1 MTFEDVILL
10 YIYLLTNLFFMKKK
24 YLFSL
29 AMAGMLLGACSNDD
43 ISESPNG
50 GGTTTSPD
58 EGFVA
63 VSINLPMV
71 SGASFR
77 AANDVFD
84 GGMDSE
90 YDVKDAVFLVFEK
103 GDAEEESQAVLLK
116 AYDIS
121 DLKPWEPQGGNV
133 TTYANMVQEVPA
145 LTDIK
150 DKRYALV
157 VLNKNNRFTINAN
170 GSVEGIGT
178 SGQAVTFGDFLT
190 ASAMNVADMTG
201 DGFYMANAPISFDAA
216 GTKVTTLV
224 PIEDK
229 IKPTKAEAEK
239 EEAADIYVE
248 RGMAKVTLTEPRGA
262 MDVTGESYQG
272 DKVTMTA
279 WALDVTNK
287 TSKLVRDV
295 AGIDTWKGYVVGTSS
310 QTRFIGAAAN
320 PYRVYWGV
328 DGNYAWSV
336 TGSVKGGQELTDAQ
350 LTEVKE
356 KFNVLEDNA
365 GVTFTQFGPEAPQY
379 CLENTFDTD
388 NQAEYAT
395 TRVIFKATY
404 VPGNADKDGTF
415 YQLGTT
421 ASIYNTETL
430 KKKVLASMS
439 KAERLELGIFDEKNN
454 AVTVTLPTEGDGK
467 AGGKYTMAE
476 GGKITYT
483 KYERRKVATEDS
495 WVVVSKEIYD
505 DESEDSKK
513 RMTPNMPVESE
524 YLASIDRRMGTIK
537 YFKAGESYYKA
548 LIKHFG
554 DDLTPYEIS
563 NEQKIYTEAKH
574 LGRYG
579 VLRNNW
585 YELSVTSVS
594 GPGDAEVPSIE
605 DQWDD
610 IKKAFVKI
618 QVNILSWA
626 KRQQNVDL

>member
-1 MTFEDVILL
+1 
-10 YIYLLTNLFFMKKK
+10 MKKK

-29 AMAGMLLGACSNDD
+29 AMAGLLLGACSNDD

-77 AANDVFD
+77 AANDQFAD
-84 GGMDSE
+84 GMDSE
-90 YDVKDAVFLVFEK
+90 YEVKDAAFLVFEK

-145 LTDIK
+145 LTEVG

-157 VLNKNNRFTINAN
+157 VLNKNNRFTINAD

-201 DGFYMANAPISFDAA
+201 DGFYMANAPISSDAA

-229 IKPTKAEAEK
+229 IRLSEAEAK
-239 EEAADIYVE
+239 KVKAADIYVE
-248 RGMAKVTLTEPRGA
+248 RGMVKVTLIEP
-262 MDVTGESYQG
+262 GEKEVVGEAYQG
-272 DKVTMTA
+272 DKVTMIA

-295 AGIDTWKGYVVGTSS
+295 DGIDTWRSWSVTGG
-310 QTRFIGAAAN
+310 QTRFIGSVAN

-328 DGNYAWSV
+328 DGNYNWAVDETS
-336 TGSVKGGQELTDAQ
+336 KDGQELTAEQ
-350 LTEVKE
+350 LVQVKE

-365 GVTFTQFGPEAPQY
+365 GVTFTSFGSEAPQY
-379 CLENTFDTD
+379 CLENTFNTD

-395 TRVIFKATY
+395 TRVIFKAKY

-430 KKKVLASMS
+430 KEKVLESMS
-439 KAERLELGIFDEKNN
+439 DAERRELGIFDKHN
-454 AVTVTLPTEGDGK
+454 AAKVTLPTEEEGK

-483 KYERRKVATEDS
+483 KYERFDTQKDKWE
-495 WVVVSKEIYD
+495 VVTQKTYN
-505 DESEDSKK
+505 DEQDNNNK
-513 RMTPNMPVESE
+513 RMKEGVEVASD
-524 YLASIDRRMGTIK
+524 YLKSIDRRMGAIK

-554 DDLTPYEIS
+554 DDLTPYERS
-563 NEQKIYTEAKH
+563 GEQKIYTEEKH

-594 GPGDAEVPSIE
+594 SPGDPKINPLDDE
-605 DQWDD
+605 WDD
-610 IKKAFVKI
+610 PDKYFVNI

>member
-1 MTFEDVILL
+1 
-10 YIYLLTNLFFMKKK
+10 MKKK
-24 YLFSL
+24 YLFPL
-29 AMAGMLLGACSNDD
+29 AMAGLLLGACSNDD

-77 AANDVFD
+77 AQNDQFAD
-84 GGMDSE
+84 GMDSE
-90 YDVKDAVFLVFEK
+90 YEVKDAAFLVFEK

-157 VLNKNNRFTINAN
+157 VLNKNGRFTINAD
-170 GSVEGIGT
+170 GSVEFGDT
-178 SGQAVTFGDFLT
+178 QQKAMTFGDFLT

-201 DGFYMANAPISFDAA
+201 DGFYMANAPISSDAA

-239 EEAADIYVE
+239 VEAADIYVE
-248 RGMAKVTLTEPRGA
+248 RGMAKVTLAEPRGE
-262 MDVTGESYQG
+262 MDVTGESYQS

-295 AGIDTWKGYVVGTSS
+295 TGIDTWKGYKGTGG
-310 QTRFIGAAAN
+310 QTRFIGTVAD

-395 TRVIFKATY
+395 TRVIFKAKY
-404 VPGNADKDGTF
+404 VPENADENGTF

-430 KKKVLASMS
+430 KEKVLESMS
-439 KAERLELGIFDEKNN
+439 EAERRELGIFDETDN
-454 AVTVTLPTEGDGK
+454 AVTVTLPTAEEGK

-483 KYERRKVATEDS
+483 KYERRKAATEP
-495 WVVVSKEIYD
+495 WEVVTKETYEDAAD
-505 DESEDSKK
+505 DGNRKK
-513 RMTPNMPVESE
+513 TPNVPVASD
-524 YLASIDRRMGTIK
+524 YLKSIDRRMGTIK

-563 NEQKIYTEAKH
+563 NEQKIYTEEKH

-594 GPGDAEVPSIE
+594 SPGDPTVPSI
-605 DQWDD
+605 DDKWDD
-610 IKKAFVKI
+610 TKEAFVKI

-626 KRQQNVDL
+626 KRRQNVDL

>member
-1 MTFEDVILL
+1 
-10 YIYLLTNLFFMKKK
+10 MKKK
-24 YLFSL
+24 YLFPL
-29 AMAGMLLGACSNDD
+29 AMAGLLLGACSNDD

-90 YDVKDAVFLVFEK
+90 YDVKDAAFLVFEK
-103 GDAEEESQAVLLK
+103 GDDEGESQAVLLK
-116 AYDIS
+116 ADDIS

-145 LTDIK
+145 LTEVG

-157 VLNKNNRFTINAN
+157 VLNKNNRFAINAD
-170 GSVEGIGT
+170 GSVEFGDT
-178 SGQAVTFGDFLT
+178 QQKAMTFGDFLT

-201 DGFYMANAPISFDAA
+201 DGFYMANAPISSDAA

-239 EEAADIYVE
+239 VEAADIYVE
-248 RGMAKVTLTEPRGA
+248 RGMAKVTLAEPRGE

-295 AGIDTWKGYVVGTSS
+295 TGIDTWKDYLVGSAT
-310 QTRFIGAAAN
+310 QTRFIGTVAD

-379 CLENTFDTD
+379 CLENTFNTD

-395 TRVIFKATY
+395 TRVIFKAKY
-404 VPGNADKDGTF
+404 VPRNADEDGTF

-421 ASIYNTETL
+421 ASIYDKEML

-439 KAERLELGIFDEKNN
+439 KAERLELGIFDETDN
-454 AVTVTLPTEGDGK
+454 AVTVTLPTEAGGNK

-476 GGKITYT
+476 GGTITYT
-483 KYERRKVATEDS
+483 KYERRKTGTDE
-495 WVVVSKEIYD
+495 WEVVTKKTYD
-505 DESEDSKK
+505 DAADDGNRKK
-513 RMTPNMPVESE
+513 TENASVDNK
-524 YLASIDRRMGTIK
+524 YLESIDGRMGTIK

-554 DDLTPYEIS
+554 DDLTPYAIS
-563 NEQKIYTEAKH
+563 GEQNIYTEAKH

-605 DQWDD
+605 DEWDD
-610 IKKAFVKI
+610 PKEAFVKI

>member
-1 MTFEDVILL
+1 
-10 YIYLLTNLFFMKKK
+10 MKKK
-24 YLFSL
+24 YLFPL
-29 AMAGMLLGACSNDD
+29 AMAGLLLGACSNDD

-77 AANDVFD
+77 AANDQFD

-90 YDVKDAVFLVFEK
+90 YDVKDAAFLVFEK
-103 GDAEEESQAVLLK
+103 GDAEGESQAVLLK

-145 LTDIK
+145 LTEVG

-157 VLNKNNRFTINAN
+157 VLNKNNRFTVNAD
-170 GSVEGIGT
+170 GSVEGIGM

-201 DGFYMANAPISFDAA
+201 DGFYMANAPISSDAA

-239 EEAADIYVE
+239 VEAADIYVE
-248 RGMAKVTLTEPRGA
+248 RGMAKVTLAEPRGE

-295 AGIDTWKGYVVGTSS
+295 TGIDTWKGYKETGG
-310 QTRFIGAAAN
+310 QTRFIGIVAD

-328 DGNYAWSV
+328 DGNYDWTVA
-336 TGSVKGGQELTDAQ
+336 GSVKGGQELTDEQLAQ
-350 LTEVKE
+350 VKG

-365 GVTFTQFGPEAPQY
+365 EVTFTQFGPEAPQY

-395 TRVIFKATY
+395 TRVIFKAKY
-404 VPGNADKDGTF
+404 VTGNADKDGTF

-430 KKKVLASMS
+430 KEKVLESMS
-439 KAERLELGIFDEKNN
+439 DAERRELGIFDETDN

-483 KYERRKVATEDS
+483 KYERFDTQKDKWE
-495 WVVVSKEIYD
+495 VVTQKTYN
-505 DESEDSKK
+505 DEQDNNKK
-513 RMTPNMPVESE
+513 RMKEGVEVASD
-524 YLASIDRRMGTIK
+524 YLKSIDRRMGTIK

-554 DDLTPYEIS
+554 DDLTPYAIS
-563 NEQKIYTEAKH
+563 GEQNIYTEAKH

-605 DQWDD
+605 DEWDD
-610 IKKAFVKI
+610 PKEAFVKI

>member
-1 MTFEDVILL
+1 
-10 YIYLLTNLFFMKKK
+10 MKKK

-29 AMAGMLLGACSNDD
+29 AMAGLLLGACSNDD

-77 AANDVFD
+77 AANDQFAD
-84 GGMDSE
+84 GMDSE
-90 YDVKDAVFLVFEK
+90 YEVKDAAFLVFEK

-145 LTDIK
+145 LTEVG

-157 VLNKNNRFTINAN
+157 VLNKNNRFTINAD

-201 DGFYMANAPISFDAA
+201 DGFYMANAPISSDAA

-229 IKPTKAEAEK
+229 IRLSEAEAK
-239 EEAADIYVE
+239 KVKAADIYVE
-248 RGMAKVTLTEPRGA
+248 RGMAKVTLIEP
-262 MDVTGESYQG
+262 GEKEVVGEAYQG
-272 DKVTMTA
+272 DKVTMIA

-295 AGIDTWKGYVVGTSS
+295 DGIDTWRSWSVTGG
-310 QTRFIGAAAN
+310 QTRFIGSVAN

-328 DGNYAWSV
+328 DGNYNWAVDETS
-336 TGSVKGGQELTDAQ
+336 KDGQELTAEQ
-350 LTEVKE
+350 LVQVKE

-365 GVTFTQFGPEAPQY
+365 GVTFTSFGSEAPQY
-379 CLENTFDTD
+379 CLENTFNTD

-395 TRVIFKATY
+395 TRVIFKAKY

-430 KKKVLASMS
+430 KEKVLESMS
-439 KAERLELGIFDEKNN
+439 DAERRELGIFDKHN
-454 AVTVTLPTEGDGK
+454 AAKVTLPTEEEGK

-483 KYERRKVATEDS
+483 KYERFDTQKDKWE
-495 WVVVSKEIYD
+495 VVTQKTYN
-505 DESEDSKK
+505 DEQDNNNK
-513 RMTPNMPVESE
+513 RMKEGVEVASD
-524 YLASIDRRMGTIK
+524 YLKSIDRRMGAIK

-554 DDLTPYEIS
+554 DDLTPYERS
-563 NEQKIYTEAKH
+563 GEQKIYTEEKH

-594 GPGDAEVPSIE
+594 SPGDPKINPLDDE
-605 DQWDD
+605 WDD
-610 IKKAFVKI
+610 RDKYFVNI

>member
-1 MTFEDVILL
+1 
-10 YIYLLTNLFFMKKK
+10 MKKK
-24 YLFSL
+24 YLFPL
-29 AMAGMLLGACSNDD
+29 AMAGLLLGACSNDD
-43 ISESPNG
+43 ISESPNS

-90 YDVKDAVFLVFEK
+90 YDVKDAAFLVFEK
-103 GDAEEESQAVLLK
+103 GDDEGESQAVLLK

-145 LTDIK
+145 LTEVG

-157 VLNKNNRFTINAN
+157 VLNKNNRFAINAD
-170 GSVEGIGT
+170 GSVEFGDT
-178 SGQAVTFGDFLT
+178 QQKAMTFGDFLT

-201 DGFYMANAPISFDAA
+201 DGFYMANAPISSDAA

-239 EEAADIYVE
+239 VEAADIYVE
-248 RGMAKVTLTEPRGA
+248 RGMAKVTLAEPRGE

-295 AGIDTWKGYVVGTSS
+295 TGIDTWKDYLVGSAT
-310 QTRFIGAAAN
+310 QTRFIGTVAD

-379 CLENTFDTD
+379 CLENTINTD

-395 TRVIFKATY
+395 TRVIFKAKY
-404 VPGNADKDGTF
+404 VPRNADEDGTF

-421 ASIYNTETL
+421 ASIYDKEML

-439 KAERLELGIFDEKNN
+439 KAERLELGIFDETDN
-454 AVTVTLPTEGDGK
+454 AVTVTLPTEAGGNK

-476 GGKITYT
+476 GGTITYT
-483 KYERRKVATEDS
+483 KYERRKTGTDEWEVVTKKTYDAAADDGNRKKTENASVDN
-495 WVVVSKEIYD
+495 K
-505 DESEDSKK
+505 
-513 RMTPNMPVESE
+513 
-524 YLASIDRRMGTIK
+524 YLESIDGRMGTIK

-554 DDLTPYEIS
+554 DDLTPYAIS
-563 NEQKIYTEAKH
+563 GEQNIYTEAKH

-605 DQWDD
+605 DEWDD
-610 IKKAFVKI
+610 PKEAFVKI

>member
-1 MTFEDVILL
+1 
-10 YIYLLTNLFFMKKK
+10 
-24 YLFSL
+24 
-29 AMAGMLLGACSNDD
+29 MAGLLLGACSNDD

-90 YDVKDAVFLVFEK
+90 YDVKDAAFLVFEK
-103 GDAEEESQAVLLK
+103 GDDEGESQAVLLK

-145 LTDIK
+145 LTEVG

-157 VLNKNNRFTINAN
+157 VLNKNNRFAINAD
-170 GSVEGIGT
+170 GSVEFGDT
-178 SGQAVTFGDFLT
+178 QQKAMTFGDFLT

-201 DGFYMANAPISFDAA
+201 DGFYMANAPISSDAA

-239 EEAADIYVE
+239 VEAADIYVE
-248 RGMAKVTLTEPRGA
+248 RGMAKVTLAEPRGE

-295 AGIDTWKGYVVGTSS
+295 TGIDTWKDYLVGSAT
-310 QTRFIGAAAN
+310 QTRFIGTVAD

-379 CLENTFDTD
+379 CLENTFNTD

-395 TRVIFKATY
+395 TRVIFKAKY
-404 VPGNADKDGTF
+404 VPRNADEDGTF

-421 ASIYNTETL
+421 ASIYDKEML

-439 KAERLELGIFDEKNN
+439 KAERLELGIFDETDN
-454 AVTVTLPTEGDGK
+454 AVTVTLPTEAGGNK

-476 GGKITYT
+476 GGTITYT
-483 KYERRKVATEDS
+483 KYERRKTGTDE
-495 WVVVSKEIYD
+495 WEVVTKKTYD
-505 DESEDSKK
+505 DAADDGNRKK
-513 RMTPNMPVESE
+513 TENASVDNKYQE
-524 YLASIDRRMGTIK
+524 SIDGRMGTIK

-554 DDLTPYEIS
+554 DDLTPYAIS
-563 NEQKIYTEAKH
+563 GEQNIYTEAKH

-605 DQWDD
+605 DEWDD
-610 IKKAFVKI
+610 PKEAFVKI

>member
-1 MTFEDVILL
+1 
-10 YIYLLTNLFFMKKK
+10 MKKK
-24 YLFSL
+24 SLFPL
-29 AMAGMLLGACSNDD
+29 AMAGLLLGACSNDD

-90 YDVKDAVFLVFEK
+90 YDVKDAAFLVFEK
-103 GDAEEESQAVLLK
+103 GDDEGESQAVLLK

-145 LTDIK
+145 LTEVG

-157 VLNKNNRFTINAN
+157 VLNKNNRFAINAD
-170 GSVEGIGT
+170 GSVEFGDT
-178 SGQAVTFGDFLT
+178 QQKAMTFGDFLT

-201 DGFYMANAPISFDAA
+201 DGFYMANAPISSDAA

-239 EEAADIYVE
+239 VEAADIYVE
-248 RGMAKVTLTEPRGA
+248 RGMAKVTLAEPRGE

-295 AGIDTWKGYVVGTSS
+295 TGIDTWKGYKETGG
-310 QTRFIGAAAN
+310 QTRFIGTVAD

-379 CLENTFDTD
+379 CLENTFNTD

-395 TRVIFKATY
+395 TRVIFKAKY
-404 VPGNADKDGTF
+404 VPRNADEDGTF

-421 ASIYNTETL
+421 ASIYDKEML

-439 KAERLELGIFDEKNN
+439 KAERLELGIFDETDN
-454 AVTVTLPTEGDGK
+454 AVTVTLPTEAGGNK

-476 GGKITYT
+476 GGTITYT
-483 KYERRKVATEDS
+483 KYERRKTGTDE
-495 WVVVSKEIYD
+495 WEVVTKKTYD
-505 DESEDSKK
+505 DAADDGNRKK
-513 RMTPNMPVESE
+513 TENASVDNK
-524 YLASIDRRMGTIK
+524 YLESIDGRMGTIK

-554 DDLTPYEIS
+554 DDLTPYAIS
-563 NEQKIYTEAKH
+563 GEQNIYTEAKH

-605 DQWDD
+605 DEWDD
-610 IKKAFVKI
+610 PKEAFVKI

>member
-1 MTFEDVILL
+1 
-10 YIYLLTNLFFMKKK
+10 MKKK
-24 YLFSL
+24 YLFPL
-29 AMAGMLLGACSNDD
+29 AMAGLLLGACSNDD

-77 AANDVFD
+77 AQNDQFAD
-84 GGMDSE
+84 GMDSE
-90 YDVKDAVFLVFEK
+90 YEVKDAAFLVFEK

-145 LTDIK
+145 LTEVG

-157 VLNKNNRFTINAN
+157 VLNKNNRFTINAD
-170 GSVEGIGT
+170 GSVKGIGM

-201 DGFYMANAPISFDAA
+201 DGFYMANAPISSDAA

-239 EEAADIYVE
+239 VEAADIYVE
-248 RGMAKVTLTEPRGA
+248 RGMAKVTLAEPRGE

-295 AGIDTWKGYVVGTSS
+295 TGIDTWKGYKETGG
-310 QTRFIGAAAN
+310 QTRFIGTVAD

-356 KFNVLEDNA
+356 KFNVLEDHA

-395 TRVIFKATY
+395 TRVIFKAKY
-404 VPGNADKDGTF
+404 VPTTADADGTF

-421 ASIYNTETL
+421 ASIYDKEML

-439 KAERLELGIFDEKNN
+439 KAERLELGIFDETDN
-454 AVTVTLPTEGDGK
+454 AVTVTLPTEAGGNK

-476 GGKITYT
+476 GGTITYT
-483 KYERRKVATEDS
+483 KYERRKTGTDE
-495 WVVVSKEIYD
+495 WEVVTKKTYD
-505 DESEDSKK
+505 DVADDGNRKK
-513 RMTPNMPVESE
+513 TENASVDNK
-524 YLASIDRRMGTIK
+524 YLESIDGRMGTIK

-554 DDLTPYEIS
+554 DDLTPYAIS
-563 NEQKIYTEAKH
+563 GEQNIYTEAKH

-605 DQWDD
+605 DEWDD
-610 IKKAFVKI
+610 PKEAFVKI

>member
-1 MTFEDVILL
+1 
-10 YIYLLTNLFFMKKK
+10 MKKK
-24 YLFSL
+24 YLFPL
-29 AMAGMLLGACSNDD
+29 AMAGLLLGACSNDD

-77 AANDVFD
+77 AQNDQFAD
-84 GGMDSE
+84 GMDSE
-90 YDVKDAVFLVFEK
+90 YEVKDAAFLVFEK

-157 VLNKNNRFTINAN
+157 VLNKNGRFTINAD
-170 GSVEGIGT
+170 GSVEFGDT
-178 SGQAVTFGDFLT
+178 QQKAMTFGDFLT

-201 DGFYMANAPISFDAA
+201 DGFYMANAPISSDAA

-239 EEAADIYVE
+239 VEAADIYVE
-248 RGMAKVTLTEPRGA
+248 RGMAKVTLAEPRGE

-295 AGIDTWKGYVVGTSS
+295 TGIDTWKGYKGTGG
-310 QTRFIGAAAN
+310 QTRFIGTVAD

-395 TRVIFKATY
+395 TRVIFKAKY
-404 VPGNADKDGTF
+404 VPENADENGTF

-430 KKKVLASMS
+430 KEKVLESMS
-439 KAERLELGIFDEKNN
+439 EAERRELGIFDETDN
-454 AVTVTLPTEGDGK
+454 AVTVTLPTAEEGK

-483 KYERRKVATEDS
+483 KYERRKAATEP
-495 WVVVSKEIYD
+495 WEVVTKETYEDAAD
-505 DESEDSKK
+505 DGNRKK
-513 RMTPNMPVESE
+513 TPNVPVASD
-524 YLASIDRRMGTIK
+524 YLKSIDRRMGTIK

-563 NEQKIYTEAKH
+563 NEQKIYTEEKH

-594 GPGDAEVPSIE
+594 SPGDPTVPSN
-605 DQWDD
+605 DDKWDD
-610 IKKAFVKI
+610 TKEAFVKI

-626 KRQQNVDL
+626 KRRQNVDL

>member
-1 MTFEDVILL
+1 
-10 YIYLLTNLFFMKKK
+10 MKKK

-29 AMAGMLLGACSNDD
+29 AMAGLLLGACSNDD
-43 ISESPNG
+43 ISEGPNG

-77 AANDVFD
+77 AANDQFAD
-84 GGMDSE
+84 GMDSE
-90 YDVKDAVFLVFEK
+90 YEVKDAAFLVFEK
-103 GDAEEESQAVLLK
+103 GDDEGESQAVLLK

-145 LTDIK
+145 LTEVG

-157 VLNKNNRFTINAN
+157 VLNKNGRFTINAD
-170 GSVEGIGT
+170 GSVEFGDT
-178 SGQAVTFGDFLT
+178 QQKAMTFGDFLT
-190 ASAMNVADMTG
+190 AYEMNVTGMT
-201 DGFYMANAPISFDAA
+201 DNGFYMANAPISSDAA

-248 RGMAKVTLTEPRGA
+248 RGMAKVTLAEPRGE

-295 AGIDTWKGYVVGTSS
+295 TGIDTWKDYLVGSAT
-310 QTRFIGAAAN
+310 QTRFIGTVAD

-336 TGSVKGGQELTDAQ
+336 TGSGKGGQELTDAQ

-395 TRVIFKATY
+395 TRVIFKAKY

-439 KAERLELGIFDEKNN
+439 KAERLELGIFDETDN
-454 AVTVTLPTEGDGK
+454 AVTVTLPTAEEGK

-483 KYERRKVATEDS
+483 KYFRRKTTNDEWVA
-495 WVVVSKEIYD
+495 VSQEIYNEEKD
-505 DESEDSKK
+505 NDLKK
-513 RMTPNMPVESE
+513 AENVKVADT

-554 DDLTPYEIS
+554 DDLTPYAIS
-563 NEQKIYTEAKH
+563 GEQKIYTEAKH

-594 GPGDAEVPSIE
+594 SPGDPTVPSID

-610 IKKAFVKI
+610 LDEAFVKI

>member
-1 MTFEDVILL
+1 
-10 YIYLLTNLFFMKKK
+10 MKKK
-24 YLFSL
+24 YLFPL
-29 AMAGMLLGACSNDD
+29 AMAGLLLGACSNDD

-77 AANDVFD
+77 AANDQFAD
-84 GGMDSE
+84 GMDSE
-90 YDVKDAVFLVFEK
+90 YDVKDAAFLVFEK
-103 GDAEEESQAVLLK
+103 GDDEGESQAVLLK

-145 LTDIK
+145 LTEVG

-157 VLNKNNRFTINAN
+157 VLNKNNRFTINAD

-178 SGQAVTFGDFLT
+178 SGQTVTFGDFLT

-201 DGFYMANAPISFDAA
+201 DGFYMANAPISSDAA

-248 RGMAKVTLTEPRGA
+248 RGMAKVTLAEPRGE

-272 DKVTMTA
+272 NKVTMKA

-295 AGIDTWKGYVVGTSS
+295 TGIDTWKGYKGTGG
-310 QTRFIGAAAN
+310 QTRFIGTVAD

-328 DGNYAWSV
+328 DGNYDWSV

-421 ASIYNTETL
+421 ASIYNTGTL
-430 KKKVLASMS
+430 KKKVLKSMS
-439 KAERLELGIFDEKNN
+439 EAERLELGIFDETDN
-454 AVTVTLPTEGDGK
+454 AVTVTLPTEAGGNK

-483 KYERRKVATEDS
+483 KYERRKAATEP
-495 WVVVSKEIYD
+495 WEVVTQETYEDAAD
-505 DESEDSKK
+505 DGNRKKTENAPVDSK
-513 RMTPNMPVESE
+513 
-524 YLASIDRRMGTIK
+524 YLESIDRRMGTIK

-554 DDLTPYEIS
+554 DDLTPYAIS
-563 NEQKIYTEAKH
+563 GEQKIYTEAKH

-594 GPGDAEVPSIE
+594 SPGDPTVPSID

-610 IKKAFVKI
+610 LDEAFVKI

>member
-1 MTFEDVILL
+1 
-10 YIYLLTNLFFMKKK
+10 MKKK
-24 YLFSL
+24 YLFPL
-29 AMAGMLLGACSNDD
+29 AMAGLLLGACSNDD

-77 AANDVFD
+77 AANDQFAD
-84 GGMDSE
+84 GMDSE
-90 YDVKDAVFLVFEK
+90 YDVKDAAFLVFEK
-103 GDAEEESQAVLLK
+103 GDDEGESQAVLLK

-145 LTDIK
+145 LTEVG

-157 VLNKNNRFTINAN
+157 VLNKNGRFTINAD
-170 GSVEGIGT
+170 GSVEFGDT
-178 SGQAVTFGDFLT
+178 QQKAMTFGDFLT
-190 ASAMNVADMTG
+190 AYEMNVTGMTG
-201 DGFYMANAPISFDAA
+201 DGFYMANAPISSDAA

-239 EEAADIYVE
+239 VEAADIYVE
-248 RGMAKVTLTEPRGA
+248 RGMAKVTLAEPRGE

-295 AGIDTWKGYVVGTSS
+295 TGIDTWKGYKETGG
-310 QTRFIGAAAN
+310 QTRFIGTVAD

-350 LTEVKE
+350 LTEVKG

-395 TRVIFKATY
+395 TRVIFKAKY
-404 VPGNADKDGTF
+404 VPGNADENGTF

-430 KKKVLASMS
+430 KEKVLESMS
-439 KAERLELGIFDEKNN
+439 DAERRELGIFDETDN

-483 KYERRKVATEDS
+483 KYERFDTQKDKWE
-495 WVVVSKEIYD
+495 VVTQKTYN
-505 DESEDSKK
+505 DEQDNNKK
-513 RMTPNMPVESE
+513 RMKEGVEVASD
-524 YLASIDRRMGTIK
+524 YLKSIDGRMGTIK

-554 DDLTPYEIS
+554 DDLTPYERS
-563 NEQKIYTEAKH
+563 GEQKIYTEEKH

-605 DQWDD
+605 DEWDD
-610 IKKAFVKI
+610 PKEAFVKI

>member
-1 MTFEDVILL
+1 
-10 YIYLLTNLFFMKKK
+10 MKKK
-24 YLFSL
+24 YLFPL
-29 AMAGMLLGACSNDD
+29 AMAGLLLSACSNDD

-90 YDVKDAVFLVFEK
+90 YDVKDAAFLVFEK

-145 LTDIK
+145 VTEVG

-157 VLNKNNRFTINAN
+157 VLNKNGRFTINAD
-170 GSVEGIGT
+170 GSVEFGDT
-178 SGQAVTFGDFLT
+178 QQKAMTFGDFLT
-190 ASAMNVADMTG
+190 AYEMNVTGMTG
-201 DGFYMANAPISFDAA
+201 DGFYMANAPISSDAA

-239 EEAADIYVE
+239 VEAADIYVE
-248 RGMAKVTLTEPRGA
+248 RGMAKVTLAEPRGE

-295 AGIDTWKGYVVGTSS
+295 DGIDTWRGYKGTGG
-310 QTRFIGAAAN
+310 QTRFIGAVAN

-328 DGNYAWSV
+328 DGNYDWAV
-336 TGSVKGGQELTDAQ
+336 EGATKDGQELTADQLAQ
-350 LTEVKE
+350 VKD

-365 GVTFTQFGPEAPQY
+365 GVTFTSFGSEAPQY
-379 CLENTFDTD
+379 CLENTFNTD

-395 TRVIFKATY
+395 TRVIFKAKY
-404 VPGNADKDGTF
+404 VPGNADEDGTF

-421 ASIYNTETL
+421 ASIYNTEML
-430 KKKVLASMS
+430 KEKVLASMID
-439 KAERLELGIFDEKNN
+439 AERRELGIFDETDN

-513 RMTPNMPVESE
+513 RMTPNVPVESK

>member
-1 MTFEDVILL
+1 
-10 YIYLLTNLFFMKKK
+10 MKKK
-24 YLFSL
+24 YLFPL
-29 AMAGMLLGACSNDD
+29 AMAGLLLGACSNDD

-77 AANDVFD
+77 AANDQFAD
-84 GGMDSE
+84 GMDSE
-90 YDVKDAVFLVFEK
+90 YEVKDAAFLVFEK

-145 LTDIK
+145 LTEVG

-157 VLNKNNRFTINAN
+157 VLNKNNRFTINAD
-170 GSVEGIGT
+170 GSVKGIGT

-201 DGFYMANAPISFDAA
+201 DGFYMANAPISSDAA

-239 EEAADIYVE
+239 VEAADIYVE
-248 RGMAKVTLTEPRGA
+248 RGMAKVTLAEPRGE

-295 AGIDTWKGYVVGTSS
+295 DGIDTWRGYKGTGG
-310 QTRFIGAAAN
+310 QTRFIGAVAN

-328 DGNYAWSV
+328 DGNYDWAV
-336 TGSVKGGQELTDAQ
+336 EGATKDGQELTADQLAQ
-350 LTEVKE
+350 VKD

-365 GVTFTQFGPEAPQY
+365 GVTFTSFGSEAPQY
-379 CLENTFDTD
+379 CLENTFNTD

-395 TRVIFKATY
+395 TRVIFKAKY
-404 VPGNADKDGTF
+404 VPGNADEDGTF

-421 ASIYNTETL
+421 ASIYNTEML
-430 KKKVLASMS
+430 KEKVLASMID
-439 KAERLELGIFDEKNN
+439 AERLELGIFDETNN

-483 KYERRKVATEDS
+483 KYFRRKTTNDEWVA
-495 WVVVSKEIYD
+495 VSQEIYNEEKD
-505 DESEDSKK
+505 NDLKK
-513 RMTPNMPVESE
+513 AENAEVADT

-537 YFKAGESYYKA
+537 YFKVGESYYKA

-563 NEQKIYTEAKH
+563 NEQKIYTEEKH

-594 GPGDAEVPSIE
+594 SPGDAEVPSIE
-605 DQWDD
+605 DEWDD
-610 IKKAFVKI
+610 PKEAFVKI

>member
-1 MTFEDVILL
+1 
-10 YIYLLTNLFFMKKK
+10 MKKK
-24 YLFSL
+24 YLFPL
-29 AMAGMLLGACSNDD
+29 AMAGLLLGACSNDD

-77 AANDVFD
+77 AANDQFAD
-84 GGMDSE
+84 GMDSE
-90 YDVKDAVFLVFEK
+90 YEVKDAAFLVFEK
-103 GDAEEESQAVLLK
+103 GDDEGESQAVLLK

-201 DGFYMANAPISFDAA
+201 DGFYMANAPISSDAA

-336 TGSVKGGQELTDAQ
+336 NGSVKGGQELTDAQ

-404 VPGNADKDGTF
+404 VPGNADENGTF

-430 KKKVLASMS
+430 KEKVLESMS
-439 KAERLELGIFDEKNN
+439 DAERRELGIFDETDN

-483 KYERRKVATEDS
+483 KYERFDTQKDKWE
-495 WVVVSKEIYD
+495 VVTQKTYN
-505 DESEDSKK
+505 DEQDNNKK
-513 RMTPNMPVESE
+513 RMKEGVEVASD
-524 YLASIDRRMGTIK
+524 YLKSIDRRMGTIK

-554 DDLTPYEIS
+554 DDLTPYVIS
-563 NEQKIYTEAKH
+563 GEQKIYTEEKH

-594 GPGDAEVPSIE
+594 SPGDPKINPLDDE
-605 DQWDD
+605 WDD
-610 IKKAFVKI
+610 PDKYFVKI

-626 KRQQNVDL
+626 KRRQNVDL

>member
-1 MTFEDVILL
+1 
-10 YIYLLTNLFFMKKK
+10 
-24 YLFSL
+24 
-29 AMAGMLLGACSNDD
+29 
-43 ISESPNG
+43 
-50 GGTTTSPD
+50 
-58 EGFVA
+58 
-63 VSINLPMV
+63 
-71 SGASFR
+71 
-77 AANDVFD
+77 
-84 GGMDSE
+84 MDSE
-90 YDVKDAVFLVFEK
+90 YEVKDAAFLVFEK

-201 DGFYMANAPISFDAA
+201 DGFYMANAPISSDAA

-336 TGSVKGGQELTDAQ
+336 NGSVKGGQELTDAQ

-404 VPGNADKDGTF
+404 VPGNADENGTF

-430 KKKVLASMS
+430 KEKVLESMS
-439 KAERLELGIFDEKNN
+439 DAERRELGIFDETDN

-483 KYERRKVATEDS
+483 KYERFDTQKDKWE
-495 WVVVSKEIYD
+495 VVTQKTYN
-505 DESEDSKK
+505 DEQDNNKK
-513 RMTPNMPVESE
+513 RMKEGVEVASD
-524 YLASIDRRMGTIK
+524 YLKSIDRRMGTIK

-554 DDLTPYEIS
+554 DDLTPYVIS
-563 NEQKIYTEAKH
+563 GEQKIYTEAKH

-594 GPGDAEVPSIE
+594 SPGNPTVPSID

-610 IKKAFVKI
+610 PKEAFVKI

-626 KRQQNVDL
+626 KRRQNVDL

>member
-1 MTFEDVILL
+1 
-10 YIYLLTNLFFMKKK
+10 MKKK
-24 YLFSL
+24 YLFPL
-29 AMAGMLLGACSNDD
+29 AMAGLLLGACSNDD
-43 ISESPNG
+43 ISEGPNG

-77 AANDVFD
+77 AANDQFAD
-84 GGMDSE
+84 GMDSE
-90 YDVKDAVFLVFEK
+90 YEVKDAAFLVFEK
-103 GDAEEESQAVLLK
+103 GDDEGESQAVLLK

-201 DGFYMANAPISFDAA
+201 DGFYMANAPISSDAA

-248 RGMAKVTLTEPRGA
+248 RGMAKVTLAEPRGE

-295 AGIDTWKGYVVGTSS
+295 TGIDTWKGYKGTGG
-310 QTRFIGAAAN
+310 QTRFIGTVAD

-395 TRVIFKATY
+395 TRVIFKAKY
-404 VPGNADKDGTF
+404 VPENADENGTF

-430 KKKVLASMS
+430 KEKVLESMS
-439 KAERLELGIFDEKNN
+439 EAERRELGIFDETDN
-454 AVTVTLPTEGDGK
+454 AVTVTLPTAEEGK

-483 KYERRKVATEDS
+483 KYERRKAATEP
-495 WVVVSKEIYD
+495 WEVVTKETYEDAAD
-505 DESEDSKK
+505 DGNRKK
-513 RMTPNMPVESE
+513 TPNVPVASD
-524 YLASIDRRMGTIK
+524 YLKSIDRRMGTIK

-563 NEQKIYTEAKH
+563 NEQKIYTEEKH

-594 GPGDAEVPSIE
+594 SPGDPTVPSI
-605 DQWDD
+605 DDKWDD
-610 IKKAFVKI
+610 TKEAFVKI

-626 KRQQNVDL
+626 KRRQNVDL

>member
-1 MTFEDVILL
+1 
-10 YIYLLTNLFFMKKK
+10 MKKK
-24 YLFSL
+24 YLFPL
-29 AMAGMLLGACSNDD
+29 AMAGLLLGACSNDD

-77 AANDVFD
+77 AANDQFD

-90 YDVKDAVFLVFEK
+90 YDVKDAAFLVFEK

-145 LTDIK
+145 LTEVG

-157 VLNKNNRFTINAN
+157 VLNKNNRFTVNAN

-201 DGFYMANAPISFDAA
+201 DGFYMANAPISSDAA

-239 EEAADIYVE
+239 VEAADIYVE
-248 RGMAKVTLTEPRGA
+248 RGMAKVTLAEPRGE

-295 AGIDTWKGYVVGTSS
+295 TGIDTWKDYLVGSAT
-310 QTRFIGAAAN
+310 QTRFIGTVAD

-328 DGNYAWSV
+328 DGNYVWSV

-395 TRVIFKATY
+395 TRVIFKAKY
-404 VPGNADKDGTF
+404 VPGIADENGTF

-421 ASIYNTETL
+421 ASIYNTVML
-430 KKKVLASMS
+430 KKKVLKSMS
-439 KAERLELGIFDEKNN
+439 EAERLELGIFDETDN
-454 AVTVTLPTEGDGK
+454 AVTVTLPTEAGGNK

-483 KYERRKVATEDS
+483 KYERRKAATEP
-495 WVVVSKEIYD
+495 WEVVTQKTYN
-505 DESEDSKK
+505 DEQDNNNK
-513 RMTPNMPVESE
+513 RMTPNVPVASD
-524 YLASIDRRMGTIK
+524 YLKSIDRRMGTIK

-554 DDLTPYEIS
+554 DDLTPYAIS
-563 NEQKIYTEAKH
+563 GEQNIYTEAKH

-605 DQWDD
+605 DEWDD
-610 IKKAFVKI
+610 PKEAFVKI

>member
-1 MTFEDVILL
+1 
-10 YIYLLTNLFFMKKK
+10 MKKK
-24 YLFSL
+24 YLFPL
-29 AMAGMLLGACSNDD
+29 AMAGLLLGACSNDD

-90 YDVKDAVFLVFEK
+90 YDVKDAAFLVFEK
-103 GDAEEESQAVLLK
+103 GDDEGESQAVLLK

-145 LTDIK
+145 LTEVG

-157 VLNKNNRFTINAN
+157 VLNKNNRFTINAD
-170 GSVEGIGT
+170 GSVDG
-178 SGQAVTFGDFLT
+178 VKTFGDFLT

-201 DGFYMANAPISFDAA
+201 DGFYMANAPISSDAA

-248 RGMAKVTLTEPRGA
+248 RGMAKVTLAELKGAIEVTEG
-262 MDVTGESYQG
+262 SYQG

-295 AGIDTWKGYVVGTSS
+295 TGIDTWKGYKETGG
-310 QTRFIGAAAN
+310 QTRFIGTVAD

-336 TGSVKGGQELTDAQ
+336 TGSLKDGQELTDAQ
-350 LTEVKE
+350 LTEVKG

-365 GVTFTQFGPEAPQY
+365 EVTFTQFGPEAPQY

-421 ASIYNTETL
+421 ASIYNTEML

-439 KAERLELGIFDEKNN
+439 KAERLELGIFDETNN
-454 AVTVTLPTEGDGK
+454 AVTVTLPTEGEGK
-467 AGGKYTMAE
+467 VGGKYTMAE
-476 GGKITYT
+476 GGTITYT
-483 KYERRKVATEDS
+483 KYERRKAATEP
-495 WVVVSKEIYD
+495 WEVVSKESYN
-505 DESEDSKK
+505 DEQDVNKKQMTENVLVDSK
-513 RMTPNMPVESE
+513 
-524 YLASIDRRMGTIK
+524 YLASIDGRMGTIK

-554 DDLTPYEIS
+554 DDLTPYAIS
-563 NEQKIYTEAKH
+563 GEQNIYTEAKH

-605 DQWDD
+605 DEWDD
-610 IKKAFVKI
+610 PKEAFVKI

-626 KRQQNVDL
+626 KRRQNVDL

>member
-1 MTFEDVILL
+1 
-10 YIYLLTNLFFMKKK
+10 MKKK

-29 AMAGMLLGACSNDD
+29 AMAGLLLGACSNDD

-77 AANDVFD
+77 AANDQFAD
-84 GGMDSE
+84 GMDSE
-90 YDVKDAVFLVFEK
+90 YEVKDAAFFVFEK

-145 LTDIK
+145 LTEVG

-157 VLNKNNRFTINAN
+157 VLNKNNRFTINAD

-201 DGFYMANAPISFDAA
+201 DGFYMANAPISSDAA

-229 IKPTKAEAEK
+229 IRLSEAEAK
-239 EEAADIYVE
+239 KVKAADIYVE
-248 RGMAKVTLTEPRGA
+248 RGMAKVTLIEP
-262 MDVTGESYQG
+262 GEKEVVGEAYQG
-272 DKVTMTA
+272 DKVTMIA

-295 AGIDTWKGYVVGTSS
+295 DGIDTWRSWSVTGG
-310 QTRFIGAAAN
+310 QTRFIGSVAN

-328 DGNYAWSV
+328 DGNYNWAVDETS
-336 TGSVKGGQELTDAQ
+336 KDGQELTAEQ
-350 LTEVKE
+350 LVQVKE

-365 GVTFTQFGPEAPQY
+365 GVTFTSFGSEAPQY
-379 CLENTFDTD
+379 CLENTFNTD

-395 TRVIFKATY
+395 TRVIFKAKY

-430 KKKVLASMS
+430 KEKVLESMS
-439 KAERLELGIFDEKNN
+439 DAERRELGIFDKHN
-454 AVTVTLPTEGDGK
+454 AAKVTLPTEEEGK

-483 KYERRKVATEDS
+483 KYERFDTQKDKWE
-495 WVVVSKEIYD
+495 VVTQKTYN
-505 DESEDSKK
+505 DEQDNNNK
-513 RMTPNMPVESE
+513 RMKEGVEVASD
-524 YLASIDRRMGTIK
+524 YLKSIDRRMGAIK

-554 DDLTPYEIS
+554 DDLTPYERS
-563 NEQKIYTEAKH
+563 GEQKIYTEEKH

-594 GPGDAEVPSIE
+594 SPGDPKINPLDDE
-605 DQWDD
+605 WDD
-610 IKKAFVKI
+610 PDKYFVNI

>member
-1 MTFEDVILL
+1 
-10 YIYLLTNLFFMKKK
+10 MKKK
-24 YLFSL
+24 YLFPL
-29 AMAGMLLGACSNDD
+29 AMAGLLLGACSNDD

-90 YDVKDAVFLVFEK
+90 YDVKDAAFLVFEK
-103 GDAEEESQAVLLK
+103 GDDEGESQAVLLK

-145 LTDIK
+145 LTEVG

-157 VLNKNNRFTINAN
+157 VLNKNNRFAINAD
-170 GSVEGIGT
+170 GSVEFGDT
-178 SGQAVTFGDFLT
+178 QQKAMTFGDFLT

-201 DGFYMANAPISFDAA
+201 DGFYMANAPISSDAA

-239 EEAADIYVE
+239 VEAADIYVE
-248 RGMAKVTLTEPRGA
+248 RGMAKLTLAEPRG
-262 MDVTGESYQG
+262 DQG

-295 AGIDTWKGYVVGTSS
+295 TGIDTWKGYKETGG
-310 QTRFIGAAAN
+310 QTRFIGTVAD

-365 GVTFTQFGPEAPQY
+365 
-379 CLENTFDTD
+379 ENTFNTD

-395 TRVIFKATY
+395 TRVIFKAKY
-404 VPGNADKDGTF
+404 VPRNADEDGTF

-421 ASIYNTETL
+421 ASIYDKEML

-439 KAERLELGIFDEKNN
+439 KAERLELGIFDETDN
-454 AVTVTLPTEGDGK
+454 AVTVTLPTEAGGNK

-476 GGKITYT
+476 GGTITYT
-483 KYERRKVATEDS
+483 KYERRKTGTDE
-495 WVVVSKEIYD
+495 WEVVTKKTYD
-505 DESEDSKK
+505 DAADDGNRKK
-513 RMTPNMPVESE
+513 TENASVDNK
-524 YLASIDRRMGTIK
+524 YLESIDGRMGTIK

-554 DDLTPYEIS
+554 DDLTPYAIS
-563 NEQKIYTEAKH
+563 GEQNIYTEAKH

-605 DQWDD
+605 DEWDD
-610 IKKAFVKI
+610 PKEAFVKI

>member
-1 MTFEDVILL
+1 
-10 YIYLLTNLFFMKKK
+10 MKKK
-24 YLFSL
+24 YLFPL
-29 AMAGMLLGACSNDD
+29 AMAGLLLGACSNDD

-77 AANDVFD
+77 AANDQFD

-90 YDVKDAVFLVFEK
+90 YDVKDAAFLVFEK
-103 GDAEEESQAVLLK
+103 GDAEGESQAVLLK

-145 LTDIK
+145 LTEVG

-157 VLNKNNRFTINAN
+157 VLNKNNRFTVNAD
-170 GSVEGIGT
+170 GSVEGIGM

-201 DGFYMANAPISFDAA
+201 DGFYMANAPISSDAA

-239 EEAADIYVE
+239 VEAADIYVE
-248 RGMAKVTLTEPRGA
+248 RGMAKVTLAEPRGE

-295 AGIDTWKGYVVGTSS
+295 TGIDTWKGYKETGG
-310 QTRFIGAAAN
+310 QTRFIGIVAD

-328 DGNYAWSV
+328 DGNYDWTVA
-336 TGSVKGGQELTDAQ
+336 GSVKGGQELTDEQLAQ
-350 LTEVKE
+350 VKG

-365 GVTFTQFGPEAPQY
+365 EVTFTQFGPEAPQY

-395 TRVIFKATY
+395 TRVIFKAKY
-404 VPGNADKDGTF
+404 VTGNADKDGTF

-430 KKKVLASMS
+430 KEKVLESMS
-439 KAERLELGIFDEKNN
+439 DAERRELGIFDETDN

-483 KYERRKVATEDS
+483 KYERFDTQKDKWE
-495 WVVVSKEIYD
+495 VVTQKTYN
-505 DESEDSKK
+505 DEQDNNKK
-513 RMTPNMPVESE
+513 RMKEGVEVASD
-524 YLASIDRRMGTIK
+524 YLKSIDRRMGTIK

-554 DDLTPYEIS
+554 DDLTPYAIS
-563 NEQKIYTEAKH
+563 GEQNIYTEAKH

-605 DQWDD
+605 DEWDD
-610 IKKAFVKI
+610 PKEAFVKI

-626 KRQQNVDL
+626 KRRQNVDL

>member
-1 MTFEDVILL
+1 
-10 YIYLLTNLFFMKKK
+10 MKKK

-29 AMAGMLLGACSNDD
+29 AMAGLLLGACSNDD

-77 AANDVFD
+77 AANDQFAD
-84 GGMDSE
+84 GMDSE
-90 YDVKDAVFLVFEK
+90 YEVKDAAFLVFEK

-145 LTDIK
+145 LTEVG

-157 VLNKNNRFTINAN
+157 VLNKNNRFTINAD

-201 DGFYMANAPISFDAA
+201 DGFYMANAPISSDAA
-216 GTKVTTLV
+216 GTKVTTLE

-229 IKPTKAEAEK
+229 IRLSEAEAK
-239 EEAADIYVE
+239 KVKAADIYVE
-248 RGMAKVTLTEPRGA
+248 RGMAKVTLIEP
-262 MDVTGESYQG
+262 GEKEVVGEAYQG
-272 DKVTMTA
+272 DKVTMIA

-295 AGIDTWKGYVVGTSS
+295 DGIDTWRSWSVTGG
-310 QTRFIGAAAN
+310 QTRFIGSVAN

-328 DGNYAWSV
+328 DGNYNWAVDETS
-336 TGSVKGGQELTDAQ
+336 KDGQELTAEQ
-350 LTEVKE
+350 LVQVKE

-365 GVTFTQFGPEAPQY
+365 GVTFTSFGSEAPQY
-379 CLENTFDTD
+379 CLENTFNTD

-395 TRVIFKATY
+395 TRVIFKAKY

-430 KKKVLASMS
+430 KEKVLESMS
-439 KAERLELGIFDEKNN
+439 DAERRELGIFDKHN
-454 AVTVTLPTEGDGK
+454 AAKVTLPTEEEGK

-483 KYERRKVATEDS
+483 KYERFDTQKDKWE
-495 WVVVSKEIYD
+495 VVTQKTYN
-505 DESEDSKK
+505 DEQDNNNK
-513 RMTPNMPVESE
+513 RMKEGVEVASD
-524 YLASIDRRMGTIK
+524 YLKSIDRRMGAIK

-554 DDLTPYEIS
+554 DDLTPYERS
-563 NEQKIYTEAKH
+563 GEQKIYTEEKH

-594 GPGDAEVPSIE
+594 SPGDPKINPLDDE
-605 DQWDD
+605 WDD
-610 IKKAFVKI
+610 PDKYFVNI

>member
-1 MTFEDVILL
+1 
-10 YIYLLTNLFFMKKK
+10 MKKK
-24 YLFSL
+24 YLFPL
-29 AMAGMLLGACSNDD
+29 AMAGLLLGACSNDD

-77 AANDVFD
+77 AANDQFD

-90 YDVKDAVFLVFEK
+90 YDVKDAAFLVFEK

-145 LTDIK
+145 LTEVG

-157 VLNKNNRFTINAN
+157 VLNKNNRFTVNAD
-170 GSVEGIGT
+170 GSVEGIGM

-201 DGFYMANAPISFDAA
+201 DGFYMANAPISSDAA

-239 EEAADIYVE
+239 VEAADIYVE
-248 RGMAKVTLTEPRGA
+248 RGMAKVTLAEPRGE

-295 AGIDTWKGYVVGTSS
+295 TGIDTWKGYKETGG
-310 QTRFIGAAAN
+310 QTRFIGTVAD

-328 DGNYAWSV
+328 DGNYDWTVA
-336 TGSVKGGQELTDAQ
+336 GSVKGGQELTDEQLAQ
-350 LTEVKE
+350 VKG

-365 GVTFTQFGPEAPQY
+365 EVTFTQFGPEAPQY

-395 TRVIFKATY
+395 TRVIFKAKY
-404 VPGNADKDGTF
+404 VPGNADENGTF

-430 KKKVLASMS
+430 KEKVLESMS
-439 KAERLELGIFDEKNN
+439 DAERRELGIFDETDN

-483 KYERRKVATEDS
+483 KYERFDTQKDKWE
-495 WVVVSKEIYD
+495 VVTQKTYN
-505 DESEDSKK
+505 DEQDNNKK
-513 RMTPNMPVESE
+513 RMKEGVEVASD
-524 YLASIDRRMGTIK
+524 YLKSIDRRMGTIK

-554 DDLTPYEIS
+554 DDLTPYVIS
-563 NEQKIYTEAKH
+563 GEQKIYTEAKH

-594 GPGDAEVPSIE
+594 SPGNPTVPSID

-610 IKKAFVKI
+610 PKEAFVKI
-618 QVNILSWA
+618 QVNILSWS
-626 KRQQNVDL
+626 KRRQNVDL

>member
-1 MTFEDVILL
+1 
-10 YIYLLTNLFFMKKK
+10 MKKK

-29 AMAGMLLGACSNDD
+29 AMAGLLLGACSNDD
-43 ISESPNG
+43 ISEGPNG
-50 GGTTTSPD
+50 GATTSPD

-77 AANDVFD
+77 APNDQFAD
-84 GGMDSE
+84 GMDSE
-90 YDVKDAVFLVFEK
+90 YEVKDASFLVFAK
-103 GDAEEESQAVLLK
+103 GDSEKESQAVLLK

-133 TTYANMVQEVPA
+133 TTYANMIQEVPR
-145 LTDIK
+145 LTEK
-150 DKRYALV
+150 EDKRYALV
-157 VLNKNNRFTINAN
+157 VLNKNGRFTINDD

-178 SGQAVTFGDFLT
+178 SGEAVTFGDFLT
-190 ASAMNVADMTG
+190 AYEMDVTGMTG
-201 DGFYMANAPISFDAA
+201 NGFYMANAPISSDAA

-229 IKPTKAEAEK
+229 IRLSEAEAK
-239 EEAADIYVE
+239 KVKAADIYVE
-248 RGMAKVTLTEPRGA
+248 RGMAKVTLIEP
-262 MDVTGESYQG
+262 GEKEVVGEAYQG
-272 DKVTMTA
+272 DKVTMIA

-295 AGIDTWKGYVVGTSS
+295 DGIDTWRSWSVTGG
-310 QTRFIGAAAN
+310 QTRFIGSVAN

-328 DGNYAWSV
+328 DGNYNWAVDETS
-336 TGSVKGGQELTDAQ
+336 KDGQELTAEQ
-350 LTEVKE
+350 LVQVKE

-365 GVTFTQFGPEAPQY
+365 GVTFTSFGSEAPQY
-379 CLENTFDTD
+379 CLENTFNTD

-395 TRVIFKATY
+395 TRVIFKAKY
-404 VPGNADKDGTF
+404 VPRNADEDGTF

-421 ASIYNTETL
+421 ASIYNTEML
-430 KKKVLASMS
+430 KEKVLASMID
-439 KAERLELGIFDEKNN
+439 AERRELGIFNEHN
-454 AVTVTLPTEGDGK
+454 AAKVTLPTEVGAK
-467 AGGKYTMAE
+467 AGGKYAMAE

-483 KYERRKVATEDS
+483 KYERFYTEEKV
-495 WVVVSKEIYD
+495 WKVVTKETYD
-505 DESEDSKK
+505 DEKNSDNQ
-513 RMTPNMPVESE
+513 RMTKDVEVASD
-524 YLASIDRRMGTIK
+524 YLASIDRRMGAIK

-554 DDLTPYEIS
+554 DDLTPYERS
-563 NEQKIYTEAKH
+563 GEQKIYTEEKH

-585 YELSVTSVS
+585 YELNVTSVS
-594 GPGDAEVPSIE
+594 SPGDPKINPLDDE
-605 DQWDD
+605 WDD
-610 IKKAFVKI
+610 PDKYFVNI

>member
-1 MTFEDVILL
+1 
-10 YIYLLTNLFFMKKK
+10 MKKK

-29 AMAGMLLGACSNDD
+29 ALAGLLLGACSNDD

-77 AANDVFD
+77 AANDQFAD
-84 GGMDSE
+84 GMDSE
-90 YDVKDAVFLVFEK
+90 YEVKDAAFLVFEK

-145 LTDIK
+145 LTEVG

-157 VLNKNNRFTINAN
+157 VLNKNNRFTINAD

-201 DGFYMANAPISFDAA
+201 DGFYMANAPISSDAA

-229 IKPTKAEAEK
+229 IRLSEAEAK
-239 EEAADIYVE
+239 KVKAADIYVE
-248 RGMAKVTLTEPRGA
+248 RGMAKVTLIEP
-262 MDVTGESYQG
+262 GEKEVVGEAYQG
-272 DKVTMTA
+272 DKVTMIA

-295 AGIDTWKGYVVGTSS
+295 DGIDTWRSWSVTGG
-310 QTRFIGAAAN
+310 QTRFIGSVAN

-328 DGNYAWSV
+328 DGNYNWAVDETS
-336 TGSVKGGQELTDAQ
+336 KDGQELTAEQ
-350 LTEVKE
+350 LVQVKE

-365 GVTFTQFGPEAPQY
+365 GVTFTSFGSEAPQY
-379 CLENTFDTD
+379 CLENTFNTD

-395 TRVIFKATY
+395 TRVIFKAKY

-430 KKKVLASMS
+430 KEKVLESMS
-439 KAERLELGIFDEKNN
+439 DAERRELGIFDKHN
-454 AVTVTLPTEGDGK
+454 AAKVTLPTEEEGK

-483 KYERRKVATEDS
+483 KYERFDTQKDKWE
-495 WVVVSKEIYD
+495 VVTQKTYN
-505 DESEDSKK
+505 DEQDNNNK
-513 RMTPNMPVESE
+513 RMKEGVEVASD
-524 YLASIDRRMGTIK
+524 YLKSIDRRMGAIK

-554 DDLTPYEIS
+554 DDLTPYERS
-563 NEQKIYTEAKH
+563 GEQKIYTEEKH

-594 GPGDAEVPSIE
+594 SPGDPKINPLDDE
-605 DQWDD
+605 WDD
-610 IKKAFVKI
+610 PDKYFVNI

>member
-1 MTFEDVILL
+1 
-10 YIYLLTNLFFMKKK
+10 MKKK
-24 YLFSL
+24 YLFPL
-29 AMAGMLLGACSNDD
+29 AMAGLLLGACSNDD

-77 AANDVFD
+77 AANDQFAD
-84 GGMDSE
+84 GMDSE
-90 YDVKDAVFLVFEK
+90 YEVKDAAFLVFEK

-116 AYDIS
+116 AYDIP
-121 DLKPWEPQGGNV
+121 DLKPWEPQDGNV

-145 LTDIK
+145 LTEVG

-157 VLNKNNRFTINAN
+157 VLNKNNRFTINAD
-170 GSVEGIGT
+170 GSVEFGDT
-178 SGQAVTFGDFLT
+178 QQKAMTFGDFLT

-201 DGFYMANAPISFDAA
+201 DGFYMANAPISSDAA

-239 EEAADIYVE
+239 VEAADIYVE
-248 RGMAKVTLTEPRGA
+248 RGMAKVTLAEPRGE

-295 AGIDTWKGYVVGTSS
+295 DGIDTWKGYVVETGG
-310 QTRFIGAAAN
+310 QTRFIGAVAD
-320 PYRVYWGV
+320 PYRVYWGG
-328 DGNYAWSV
+328 DGNYDWAV
-336 TGSVKGGQELTDAQ
+336 DETKKNGQELTDEQLAQ
-350 LTEVKE
+350 VKGN
-356 KFNVLEDNA
+356 FNVLEDNA

-395 TRVIFKATY
+395 TRVIFKAKY
-404 VPGNADKDGTF
+404 VPENADENGTF

-430 KKKVLASMS
+430 KEKVLESMS
-439 KAERLELGIFDEKNN
+439 DAERRELGIFDEYN
-454 AVTVTLPTEGDGK
+454 AAEVTLPTAEEGK

-483 KYERRKVATEDS
+483 KYERRKTGTDE
-495 WVVVSKEIYD
+495 WEVVTKKTYD
-505 DESEDSKK
+505 DAADDGNRKK
-513 RMTPNMPVESE
+513 TENASVDNK
-524 YLASIDRRMGTIK
+524 YLESIDGRMGTIK

-554 DDLTPYEIS
+554 DDLTPYAIS
-563 NEQKIYTEAKH
+563 GEQNIYTEAKH

-605 DQWDD
+605 DEWDD
-610 IKKAFVKI
+610 PKEAFVKI

>member
-1 MTFEDVILL
+1 
-10 YIYLLTNLFFMKKK
+10 MKKK
-24 YLFSL
+24 YLFPL
-29 AMAGMLLGACSNDD
+29 AMAGLLLGACSNDD

-77 AANDVFD
+77 AANDQFAD
-84 GGMDSE
+84 GMDSE
-90 YDVKDAVFLVFEK
+90 YEVKDAAFLVFEK

-116 AYDIS
+116 AYDIP
-121 DLKPWEPQGGNV
+121 DLKPWEPQDGNV

-145 LTDIK
+145 LTEVG

-157 VLNKNNRFTINAN
+157 VLNKNNRFTINAD
-170 GSVEGIGT
+170 GSVEFGDT
-178 SGQAVTFGDFLT
+178 QQKAMTFGDFLT

-201 DGFYMANAPISFDAA
+201 DGFYMANAPISSDAA

-239 EEAADIYVE
+239 VEAADIYVE
-248 RGMAKVTLTEPRGA
+248 RGMAKVTLAEPRGE

-295 AGIDTWKGYVVGTSS
+295 DGIDTWKGYVVETGG
-310 QTRFIGAAAN
+310 QTRFIGAVAD

-328 DGNYAWSV
+328 DGNYDWAV
-336 TGSVKGGQELTDAQ
+336 DETKKNGQELTDEQLAQ
-350 LTEVKE
+350 VKGN
-356 KFNVLEDNA
+356 FNVLEDNA

-395 TRVIFKATY
+395 TRVIFKAKY
-404 VPGNADKDGTF
+404 VPENADENGTF

-430 KKKVLASMS
+430 KEKVLESMS
-439 KAERLELGIFDEKNN
+439 DAERRELGIFDEYN
-454 AVTVTLPTEGDGK
+454 AAEVTLPTAEEGK

-483 KYERRKVATEDS
+483 KYERRKTGTDE
-495 WVVVSKEIYD
+495 WEVVTKKTYD
-505 DESEDSKK
+505 DAADDGNRKK
-513 RMTPNMPVESE
+513 TENASVDNK
-524 YLASIDRRMGTIK
+524 YLESIDGRMGTIK

-554 DDLTPYEIS
+554 DDLTPYAIS
-563 NEQKIYTEAKH
+563 GEQNIYTEAKH
-574 LGRYG
+574 LGSSHSSSIDGTSASPGPLTEVTLSSYQL
-579 VLRNNW
+579 LR
-585 YELSVTSVS
+585 ST
-594 GPGDAEVPSIE
+594 P
-605 DQWDD
+605 
-610 IKKAFVKI
+610 
-618 QVNILSWA
+618 
-626 KRQQNVDL
+626 

>member
-1 MTFEDVILL
+1 
-10 YIYLLTNLFFMKKK
+10 MKKK
-24 YLFSL
+24 YLFPL
-29 AMAGMLLGACSNDD
+29 AMAGLLLGACSNDD

-77 AANDVFD
+77 AANDQFAD
-84 GGMDSE
+84 GMDSE
-90 YDVKDAVFLVFEK
+90 YEVKDAAFLVFEK

-145 LTDIK
+145 LTEVG

-157 VLNKNNRFTINAN
+157 VLNKNNRFTINAD
-170 GSVEGIGT
+170 GSVKGIGT

-201 DGFYMANAPISFDAA
+201 DGFYMANAPISSDAA

-239 EEAADIYVE
+239 VEAADIYVE
-248 RGMAKVTLTEPRGA
+248 RGMAKVTLAEPRGE

-295 AGIDTWKGYVVGTSS
+295 DGIDTWRGYKGTGG
-310 QTRFIGAAAN
+310 QTRFIGTVAD

-336 TGSVKGGQELTDAQ
+336 TGLVKGGQELTDAQ
-350 LTEVKE
+350 LTEVKG

-395 TRVIFKATY
+395 TRVIFKAKY
-404 VPGNADKDGTF
+404 VPGNADENGTF

-430 KKKVLASMS
+430 KDKVLEFMS
-439 KAERLELGIFDEKNN
+439 EAERRELGIFDETDN

-467 AGGKYTMAE
+467 AGGKYAMAE

-483 KYERRKVATEDS
+483 KYERFYTEEKV
-495 WVVVSKEIYD
+495 WKVVTKETYD
-505 DESEDSKK
+505 EEKNTDNK
-513 RMTPNMPVESE
+513 RMTPDAPVASD
-524 YLASIDRRMGTIK
+524 YLKSIDRRMGTIK

-563 NEQKIYTEAKH
+563 NEQKIYTEEKH

-594 GPGDAEVPSIE
+594 SPGDAEVPSIE
-605 DQWDD
+605 DEWDD
-610 IKKAFVKI
+610 PKEAFVKI

>member
-1 MTFEDVILL
+1 
-10 YIYLLTNLFFMKKK
+10 MKKK
-24 YLFSL
+24 YLFPL
-29 AMAGMLLGACSNDD
+29 AMAGLLLGACSNDD
-43 ISESPNG
+43 ISEGPNG

-77 AANDVFD
+77 AANDQFAD
-84 GGMDSE
+84 GMDSE
-90 YDVKDAVFLVFEK
+90 YEVKDAAFLVFEK
-103 GDAEEESQAVLLK
+103 GDDEGESQAVLLK

-201 DGFYMANAPISFDAA
+201 DGFYMANAPISSDAA

-336 TGSVKGGQELTDAQ
+336 NGSVKGGQELTDAQ
-350 LTEVKE
+350 LMEVKE

-404 VPGNADKDGTF
+404 VPGNADENGTF

-430 KKKVLASMS
+430 KEKVLESMS
-439 KAERLELGIFDEKNN
+439 DAERRELGIFDETDN

-483 KYERRKVATEDS
+483 KYERFDTQKDKWE
-495 WVVVSKEIYD
+495 VVTQKTYN
-505 DESEDSKK
+505 DEQDNNKK
-513 RMTPNMPVESE
+513 RMKEGVEVASD
-524 YLASIDRRMGTIK
+524 YLKSIDRRMGTIK

-554 DDLTPYEIS
+554 DDLTPYVIS
-563 NEQKIYTEAKH
+563 GEQKIYTEAKH

-594 GPGDAEVPSIE
+594 SPGNPTVPSID

-610 IKKAFVKI
+610 PKEAFVKI

-626 KRQQNVDL
+626 KRRQNVDL

>member
-1 MTFEDVILL
+1 
-10 YIYLLTNLFFMKKK
+10 MKKK
-24 YLFSL
+24 YLFPL
-29 AMAGMLLGACSNDD
+29 AMAGLLLGACSNDD

-77 AANDVFD
+77 AQNDQFAD
-84 GGMDSE
+84 GMDSE
-90 YDVKDAVFLVFEK
+90 YEVKDAAFLVFEK

-145 LTDIK
+145 LTEVG

-157 VLNKNNRFTINAN
+157 VLNKNNRFTINAD
-170 GSVEGIGT
+170 GSVKGIGM

-201 DGFYMANAPISFDAA
+201 DGFYMANAPISSDAA

-239 EEAADIYVE
+239 VEAADIYVE
-248 RGMAKVTLTEPRGA
+248 RGMAKVTLAEPRGE

-295 AGIDTWKGYVVGTSS
+295 TGIDTWKGYKETGG
-310 QTRFIGAAAN
+310 QTRFIGTVAD

-395 TRVIFKATY
+395 TRVIFKAKY
-404 VPGNADKDGTF
+404 VPGIADENGTF

-430 KKKVLASMS
+430 KEKVLESMS
-439 KAERLELGIFDEKNN
+439 DAERRELGIFDKHN
-454 AVTVTLPTEGDGK
+454 AAKVTLPTEEEGK

-483 KYERRKVATEDS
+483 KYERRKAATEP
-495 WVVVSKEIYD
+495 WEVVTQKTYN
-505 DESEDSKK
+505 DEQDNNNK
-513 RMTPNMPVESE
+513 RMTPNVPVASD
-524 YLASIDRRMGTIK
+524 YLKSIDRRMGTIK

-554 DDLTPYEIS
+554 DDLTPYVIS
-563 NEQKIYTEAKH
+563 GEQKIYTEAKH

-594 GPGDAEVPSIE
+594 SPGDPTVPSID

-610 IKKAFVKI
+610 PKEAFVKI

-626 KRQQNVDL
+626 KRRQNVDL

>member
-1 MTFEDVILL
+1 
-10 YIYLLTNLFFMKKK
+10 MKKK

-29 AMAGMLLGACSNDD
+29 AMAGLLLGACSNDD

-77 AANDVFD
+77 AANDQFAD
-84 GGMDSE
+84 GMDSE
-90 YDVKDAVFLVFEK
+90 YEVKDAAFLVFEK

-145 LTDIK
+145 LTEVG

-157 VLNKNNRFTINAN
+157 VLNKNNRFTINAD

-201 DGFYMANAPISFDAA
+201 DGFYMANAPISSDAA

-229 IKPTKAEAEK
+229 IRLSEAEAK
-239 EEAADIYVE
+239 KVKAADIYVE
-248 RGMAKVTLTEPRGA
+248 RGMAKVTLIEP
-262 MDVTGESYQG
+262 GEKEVVGEAYQG
-272 DKVTMTA
+272 DKVTMIA

-295 AGIDTWKGYVVGTSS
+295 DGIDTWRSWSVTGG
-310 QTRFIGAAAN
+310 QTRFIGSVAN

-328 DGNYAWSV
+328 DGNYNWAVDETS
-336 TGSVKGGQELTDAQ
+336 KDGQELTAEQ
-350 LTEVKE
+350 LVQVKE

-365 GVTFTQFGPEAPQY
+365 GVTFTSFGSEAPQY
-379 CLENTFDTD
+379 CLENTFNTD

-395 TRVIFKATY
+395 TRVIFKAKY

-430 KKKVLASMS
+430 KEKVLESMS
-439 KAERLELGIFDEKNN
+439 DAERRELGIFDKHN
-454 AVTVTLPTEGDGK
+454 AAKVTLPTEEEGK

-483 KYERRKVATEDS
+483 KYERFDTQKDKWE
-495 WVVVSKEIYD
+495 VVTQKTYN
-505 DESEDSKK
+505 DEQDNNNK
-513 RMTPNMPVESE
+513 RMKEGVEVASD
-524 YLASIDRRMGTIK
+524 YLKSIDRRMGAIK

-554 DDLTPYEIS
+554 DDLTPYERS
-563 NEQKIYTEAKH
+563 GEQKIYTEEKH

-594 GPGDAEVPSIE
+594 SPGDPKINPLDDE
-605 DQWDD
+605 WDD
-610 IKKAFVKI
+610 PDKYFVNI
-618 QVNILSWA
+618 QVDILSWA

>member
-1 MTFEDVILL
+1 
-10 YIYLLTNLFFMKKK
+10 MKKK
-24 YLFSL
+24 YLFPL
-29 AMAGMLLGACSNDD
+29 AMAGLLLGACSNDD

-77 AANDVFD
+77 AANDQFAD
-84 GGMDSE
+84 GMDSE
-90 YDVKDAVFLVFEK
+90 YEVKDAAFLVFEK
-103 GDAEEESQAVLLK
+103 GDDEGESQAVLLK

-201 DGFYMANAPISFDAA
+201 DGFYMANAPISSDAA

-336 TGSVKGGQELTDAQ
+336 AGSVKGGQELTDAQ

-404 VPGNADKDGTF
+404 VPGNADENGTF

-430 KKKVLASMS
+430 KEKVLESMS
-439 KAERLELGIFDEKNN
+439 DAERRELGIFDETDN

-483 KYERRKVATEDS
+483 KYERFDTQKDKWE
-495 WVVVSKEIYD
+495 VVTQKTYN
-505 DESEDSKK
+505 DEQDNNNK
-513 RMTPNMPVESE
+513 RMTPNVAVASD
-524 YLASIDRRMGTIK
+524 YLKSIDRRMGTIK

-594 GPGDAEVPSIE
+594 SPGDPEITPIE
-605 DQWDD
+605 DEWDD
-610 IKKAFVKI
+610 PKEAFVKI

>member
-1 MTFEDVILL
+1 
-10 YIYLLTNLFFMKKK
+10 MKKK

-29 AMAGMLLGACSNDD
+29 AMAGLLLGACSNDD
-43 ISESPNG
+43 ISEGPNG
-50 GGTTTSPD
+50 GGATTSPD

-77 AANDVFD
+77 APNDQFAD
-84 GGMDSE
+84 GMDSE
-90 YDVKDAVFLVFEK
+90 YEVKDASFLVFAK
-103 GDAEEESQAVLLK
+103 GDSEKESQAVLLK

-121 DLKPWEPQGGNV
+121 DLKPWEPQDGNV
-133 TTYANMVQEVPA
+133 TTYANMIQEVPR
-145 LTDIK
+145 LTEK
-150 DKRYALV
+150 EDKRYALV
-157 VLNKNNRFTINAN
+157 VLNKNGRFTINDD

-178 SGQAVTFGDFLT
+178 SGEAVTFGDFLT
-190 ASAMNVADMTG
+190 AYEMDVTGMTG
-201 DGFYMANAPISFDAA
+201 NGFYMANAPISSDAA

-229 IKPTKAEAEK
+229 IRLSEAEAK
-239 EEAADIYVE
+239 KVKAADIYVE
-248 RGMAKVTLTEPRGA
+248 RGMAKVTLIEP
-262 MDVTGESYQG
+262 GEKEVVGEAYQG
-272 DKVTMTA
+272 DKVTMIA

-295 AGIDTWKGYVVGTSS
+295 DGIDTWRSWSVTGG
-310 QTRFIGAAAN
+310 QTRFIGSVAN

-328 DGNYAWSV
+328 DGNYNWAVDETS
-336 TGSVKGGQELTDAQ
+336 KDGQELTAEQ
-350 LTEVKE
+350 LVQVKG

-365 GVTFTQFGPEAPQY
+365 GVTFTSFGSEAPQY
-379 CLENTFDTD
+379 CLENTFNTE

-395 TRVIFKATY
+395 TRVIFKAKY
-404 VPGNADKDGTF
+404 VPRNADEDGTF

-421 ASIYNTETL
+421 ASIYNTEML
-430 KKKVLASMS
+430 KEKVLASMID
-439 KAERLELGIFDEKNN
+439 AERRELGIFNEHN
-454 AVTVTLPTEGDGK
+454 AAKVTLPTEVGAK
-467 AGGKYTMAE
+467 AGGKYAMAE

-483 KYERRKVATEDS
+483 KYERFYTEEKVWKVVTKETYDEEDNS
-495 WVVVSKEIYD
+495 D
-505 DESEDSKK
+505 NQ
-513 RMTPNMPVESE
+513 RMTKDVEVASD
-524 YLASIDRRMGTIK
+524 YLASIDRRMGAIK

-554 DDLTPYEIS
+554 DDLTPYERS
-563 NEQKIYTEAKH
+563 GEQKIYTEEKH

-594 GPGDAEVPSIE
+594 SPGDPKINPL
-605 DQWDD
+605 DDGWDD
-610 IKKAFVKI
+610 PDKYFVNI

>member
-1 MTFEDVILL
+1 
-10 YIYLLTNLFFMKKK
+10 MKKK
-24 YLFSL
+24 YLFPL
-29 AMAGMLLGACSNDD
+29 AMAGLLLGACSNDD

-77 AANDVFD
+77 AANDQFAD
-84 GGMDSE
+84 GMDSE
-90 YDVKDAVFLVFEK
+90 YEVKDAAFLVFEK

-145 LTDIK
+145 LTEVG

-157 VLNKNNRFTINAN
+157 VLNKNNRFTINAD

-201 DGFYMANAPISFDAA
+201 DGFYMANAPISSDAA

-248 RGMAKVTLTEPRGA
+248 RGMAKVTLAELKGAIEVTEG
-262 MDVTGESYQG
+262 SYQG

-295 AGIDTWKGYVVGTSS
+295 TGIDTWKGYKGTGG
-310 QTRFIGAAAN
+310 QTRFIGTVAD

-328 DGNYAWSV
+328 DGNYAWSL

-350 LTEVKE
+350 LTQVKG

-395 TRVIFKATY
+395 TRVIFKAKY
-404 VPGNADKDGTF
+404 VPGNADENGTF

-421 ASIYNTETL
+421 ASIYNTEKL
-430 KKKVLASMS
+430 KDKVLESMS
-439 KAERLELGIFDEKNN
+439 EAERRELGIFDETDN
-454 AVTVTLPTEGDGK
+454 AVTVTLPTAEEGK

-483 KYERRKVATEDS
+483 KYERRKAATEP
-495 WVVVSKEIYD
+495 WEVVSKEIYN
-505 DESEDSKK
+505 DEQDNNNKQMTPDVEVDSK
-513 RMTPNMPVESE
+513 
-524 YLASIDRRMGTIK
+524 YLKSIDRRMGTIK

-554 DDLTPYEIS
+554 DDMTPYEIS

-594 GPGDAEVPSIE
+594 SPGDPTVPSIK

-610 IKKAFVKI
+610 TKEAFVKI

>member
-1 MTFEDVILL
+1 
-10 YIYLLTNLFFMKKK
+10 MKKK
-24 YLFSL
+24 YLFPL
-29 AMAGMLLGACSNDD
+29 AMAGLLLGACSNDD

-90 YDVKDAVFLVFEK
+90 YDVKDAAFLVFEK
-103 GDAEEESQAVLLK
+103 GDDEGESQAVLLK

-145 LTDIK
+145 LTEVG

-157 VLNKNNRFTINAN
+157 VLNKNNRFAINAD
-170 GSVEGIGT
+170 GSVEFGDT
-178 SGQAVTFGDFLT
+178 QQKAMTFGDFLT

-201 DGFYMANAPISFDAA
+201 DGFYMANAPISSDAA

-239 EEAADIYVE
+239 VEAADIYVE
-248 RGMAKVTLTEPRGA
+248 RGMAKVTLAEPRGE

-295 AGIDTWKGYVVGTSS
+295 TGIDTWKDYLVGSAT
-310 QTRFIGAAAN
+310 QTRFIGTVAD

-379 CLENTFDTD
+379 CLENTFNTD

-395 TRVIFKATY
+395 TRVIFKAKY
-404 VPGNADKDGTF
+404 VPRNADEDGTF

-421 ASIYNTETL
+421 ASIYDKEML

-439 KAERLELGIFDEKNN
+439 KAERLELGIFDETDN
-454 AVTVTLPTEGDGK
+454 AVTVTLPTEAGGNK

-476 GGKITYT
+476 GGTITYT
-483 KYERRKVATEDS
+483 KYERRKTGTDE
-495 WVVVSKEIYD
+495 WEVVTKKTYD
-505 DESEDSKK
+505 DAADDGNRKK
-513 RMTPNMPVESE
+513 TENASVDNKYQE
-524 YLASIDRRMGTIK
+524 SIDGRMGTIK

-554 DDLTPYEIS
+554 DDLTPYAIS
-563 NEQKIYTEAKH
+563 GEQNIYTEAKH

-605 DQWDD
+605 DEWDD
-610 IKKAFVKI
+610 PKEAFVKI